1 MTAPGPAPDRAA
13 AEAAER
19 ELRAFAGTD
28 PFRPLEVAAKV
39 VLAELDRQREWI
51 IELQRSEDELLHHK
65 LWALREVSRLLAEL
79 DRQRV
84 IVRVAEALVECDAA
98 KPGLGQSISVWRRQR
113 RELLDALAAA
123 VRVLL
128 EGEKR

>member
-1 MTAPGPAPDRAA
+1 MSSDAPGPAPDQAA

-65 LWALREVSRLLAEL
+65 LWALREVSRLLAQL
-79 DRQRV
+79 DRQRALIAAV
-84 IVRVAEALVECDAA
+84 LARCDEKEARSPHVVGGRLPAIIPVAEIRA
-98 KPGLGQSISVWRRQR
+98 
-113 RELLDALAAA
+113 
-123 VRVLL
+123 LL
-128 EGEKR
+128 EGELR